1 MNEQRIRE
9 IANQASDHAENTV
22 EYFPDTE
29 DGLDYPAK
37 MMKVRDLK
45 FAELLV
51 RECMKEA
58 WEEIV
63 ADEDLATETDPLIK
77 EYLTGNNQ
85 GIVDAVVRFRN
96 HFGVEE

>member
-45 FAELLV
+45 FAKLIV
-51 RECMKEA
+51 RECANVAAEHDA
-58 WEEIV
+58 LDIYEEIR
-63 ADEDLATETDPLIK
+63 E
-77 EYLTGNNQ
+77 
-85 GIVDAVVRFRN
+85 

>member
-45 FAELLV
+45 FAQLIV
-51 RECMKEA
+51 AECMRQV
-58 WEEIV
+58 EEQYQPV
-63 ADEDLATETDPLIK
+63 LE
-77 EYLTGNNQ
+77 
-85 GIVDAVVRFRN
+85 DAVMMKDTHWDGYVQC
-96 HFGVEE
+96 GVDSYVAIREYFYGEEE

>member
-45 FAELLV
+45 FAQLIV
-51 RECMKEA
+51 KECSNFLKDTLDDHFAAEQL
-58 WEEIV
+58 EE
-63 ADEDLATETDPLIK
+63 
-77 EYLTGNNQ
+77 
-85 GIVDAVVRFRN
+85 
-96 HFGVEE
+96 HFGVEP

>member
-45 FAELLV
+45 FAELIV
-51 RECMKEA
+51 REC
-58 WEEIV
+58 IDI
-63 ADEDLATETDPLIK
+63 ADEYDGVGST
-77 EYLTGNNQ
+77 
-85 GIVDAVVRFRN
+85 IVGRMKQ

>member
-45 FAELLV
+45 FAQLIV
-51 RECMKEA
+51 RECVG
-58 WEEIV
+58 V
-63 ADEDLATETDPLIK
+63 ADRSNVTGKSIIGERIK
-77 EYLTGNNQ
+77 Q
-85 GIVDAVVRFRN
+85 

>member
-9 IANQASDHAENTV
+9 IANQASNHAENTV

-45 FAELLV
+45 FAQLIVAECLRQVEEQYKPVLEDEAMMKDTHWDGYVQCGVDSYVAV
-51 RECMKEA
+51 RE
-58 WEEIV
+58 
-63 ADEDLATETDPLIK
+63 
-77 EYLTGNNQ
+77 
-85 GIVDAVVRFRN
+85 
-96 HFGVEE
+96 HFYGVEE

>member
-45 FAELLV
+45 FAQLIVRACAQIGEL
-51 RECMKEA
+51 KEQGH
-58 WEEIV
+58 
-63 ADEDLATETDPLIK
+63 EDYDPDMSVGW
-77 EYLTGNNQ
+77 YMRQ
-85 GIVDAVVRFRN
+85 
-96 HFGVEE
+96 HFGIPE

>member
-45 FAELLV
+45 FAELMV
-51 RECMKEA
+51 RECIAQAVKE
-58 WEEIV
+58 EERYDSLNGRDCDYCSMAMANFQV
-63 ADEDLATETDPLIK
+63 VLAK
-77 EYLTGNNQ
+77 
-85 GIVDAVVRFRN
+85 